1 MTFTVNSNAAALSA
15 GTCGPITFTNSDT
28 GQGTQT
34 RYATLVINPP
44 EPQLSPTTNI
54 VASGQHGGPF
64 SPSSFHYQLSATYD
78 SVKYSI
84 TTPSWLTASPRSG
97 TATKSAKTITFTI
110 NSNAHSL
117 QPSTYASSISINN
130 TTNGQGNV
138 SRVASLTV
146 NPKNYRLTVSASP
159 AADGSVTGG
168 GEIPEG
174 SSTIVT
180 ATPNSGFHFVG
191 WTEGG
196 KQVSI
201 SANYTFTMPSK
212 VITLVADFQKN

>member
-1 MTFTVNSNAAALSA
+1 
-15 GTCGPITFTNSDT
+15 
-28 GQGTQT
+28 
-34 RYATLVINPP
+34 
-44 EPQLSPTTNI
+44 
-54 VASGQHGGPF
+54 
-64 SPSSFHYQLSATYD
+64 
-78 SVKYSI
+78 VKYSI

-110 NSNAHSL
+110 NSIAHSL

-130 TTNGQGNV
+130 TTNGQWNV

-196 KQVSI
+196 KQVST
-201 SANYTFTMPSK
+201 SSSYTFTMPSK